1 MANPFDQM
9 AAEEAARQPAEAP
22 RDNPFTAMAQQERAE
37 RDSAMRVA
45 LDQALRV
52 MPEQAANDN
61 QVAKG
66 LGLPVALVERNRDE
80 TTRMWK
86 ARELQ
91 AAVSASPVLERQL
104 FDPQFAKL
112 AHDDVGG
119 LSMIEKAVRQLAG
132 GAVESV
138 GMFAGGLGEL
148 GDVMQRRM
156 AYDFASVFLPKP
168 RSGGP
173 NSVPTIESLS
183 GPMIGEGF
191 RAAGG
196 SVKRFA
202 RESVMIPQ
210 SQRNFGYDVLAGLG
224 QIGGQ
229 VAQTMALG
237 PLGVLGLYAQGAD
250 QMAEKVAGDKADWQ
264 SRDLAVLGGAA
275 ITGVTEKWALDKTL
289 GPLAVPIKNKL
300 LAAGARVGVAVA
312 ADGGQEWTENVLQDA
327 ARKLLVNPEAKIDMG
342 EALYEG
348 GVGAAVG
355 GIARTLVESALHVRR
370 RGAVVQQKAQQAE
383 AHGQL
388 IQQLNELASAS
399 KVLARSPEDFQQ
411 FVKEAS
417 ADSPLQTVYVDG
429 NVLHQSGLAEPLA
442 QAAPELAADIQ
453 QAVETGGA
461 VAIPVDQYL
470 TRIAPT
476 PLAQQLADHLRT
488 EPDGYSRAEA
498 QQFMATE
505 GERLQADLERTIA
518 DAEQGDAFRASADAV
533 RDSIKSQLDTANRF
547 RPEVNDAYSRIVG
560 AYFATRA
567 AQLGITPEELF
578 KRYPLKV
585 GAERIDGDQF
595 DQGGLRSVDVFGN
608 GSRVDHFDDA
618 KRLMYSAQ
626 RFPAGT
632 RWTVFEVFPTEDGGN
647 QVLGEMFKYRSLD
660 EAQAAV
666 RGLRISATQKS
677 KNAAKY
683 GAIPNLWKG
692 EEKKVAKA
700 LIDAGV
706 GIERFASSTQ
716 SKSKYIYLESGLKVR
731 LADHA
736 LPSSYDRPDVDYRYG
751 GDIKALVQEVKKAEE
766 GAPTPDSR
774 ELGSQALSSLRAAW
788 QAQGIDA
795 QVSER
800 GGVITLSK
808 IVVPE
813 SERGAGRG
821 TAAMQALVGYADA
834 TGQHLALTPSADFGG
849 NKKRLTEFYKR
860 FGFVENKGK
869 NRAFST
875 KEGMYR
881 QAAGKVLYQSHQTAS
896 PEFKRWFGDSKVVD
910 AEGKPLVVYHG
921 TTAEISAFQQ
931 NKATEKDAGWYGRGI
946 YFTADPDTAST
957 YSRYEELQG
966 KELSGAPL
974 VMPVYVSIQN
984 PYVWPA
990 NRRAA
995 TTPEEAAAIRKELEA
1010 QGHDGVIVP
1019 NEYADPRYAGH
1030 YEVVAFRPEQIKSA
1044 TGNNGQFD
1052 PNDPNIL
1059 HQGPR
1064 GSFSPEQLTISLLKG
1079 ADLSTFLHESAHFFY
1094 ENDIALAAQIAASQ
1108 QQGASITAGEQQIL
1122 ADVGTLLTW
1131 HGLKGDVGA
1140 QLTEWYNLPF
1150 EQRRAHHER
1159 TAESFEAY
1167 LLEGKAPSIEL
1178 APYFQR
1184 FRSWLVRVYA
1194 SLKDFLAG
1202 HPEAGTLTPEVRQ
1215 VFDRML
1221 ATNDA
1226 IVQMEQAR
1234 SMLPLFESAEQGGLS
1249 PEAWAQYQQD
1259 NAQQTQDAVQDLQ
1272 ARSLRDLQWARNAR
1286 SRQLKRLQREAN
1298 DLRKAAGVDAWR
1310 EVMQQPVYRA
1320 WRFLTGK
1327 ITEED
1332 RIGEAPDASPQ
1343 PSGRDLNPEVDS
1355 LLVAIA
1361 KLGGIARESAGRD
1374 LGVHA
1379 DDQVLKGSVFGAPP
1393 FRKEGGL
1400 SADAMAE
1407 RLVEHGYLL
1416 PDEHGKADLREL
1428 EELVTGELSG
1438 SPAHSVQWNLR
1449 SAMPEM
1455 KAGEQVADPTQLGAG
1470 RLDAA
1475 SLGLMYG
1482 PSDAR
1487 IKALKALRMVA
1498 SKNAMHPD
1506 VVAEL
1511 FGFDSGDALVQALLG
1526 ATPLREAV
1534 GAATDQIML
1543 ERHGELATPEALEQ
1557 AADRAVHN
1565 EARGRAVATELAA
1578 LTKAT
1583 GKPKLLADAARQFA
1597 AEAIARLKV
1606 RELIPSRFSNAQA
1619 KAARNAG
1626 DAMKAGDLARAA
1638 AEKRNELLQHYSA
1651 RAAFDARE
1659 EVEKARKYLRKFDG
1673 EVKGLDPAYLSQIT
1687 TLLGKY
1693 ELRAHSLKDAE
1704 RTVNLRA
1711 WVQSRL
1717 NDGEIPSLSVDLLSP
1732 AERAAYFAEVESRNE
1747 DGELVYKEDEDAIKL
1762 LADAIER
1769 SAKRSY
1775 KDLTVEEFRGLV
1787 DTVKNI
1793 EHLGRLKDTLL
1804 TARDQKSYE
1813 AVRNEMAAGIVAEA
1827 KTSGK
1832 NTPTATDWWG
1842 KKVQGIK
1849 GFLTSHIKAAS
1860 WARVMDG
1867 GRDNGPVW
1875 RYLIQPANERAT
1887 QETAEKAKATE
1898 DLSAILGPILKD
1910 ASLLDKSGKGRYF
1923 PSIGRSLNLQGRLAV
1938 ALNYG
1943 NESNLQRLLG
1953 GDGWTQEQI
1962 IPVLQSLTG
1971 KEWQAVQAVWD
1982 YLESYWPRIVAKEL
1996 RVTGKAPER
2005 IPARA
2010 FTVRT
2015 ADGQTLTLRGGYF
2028 PVVFDPR
2035 TNMKADADAKAQEAK
2050 EMQRA
2055 AYSSATTRRSFT
2067 KQRVEELHGRP
2078 LLLSLQGLYSGV
2090 NDVIHDLAWHEW
2102 VLDANKLLKSKT
2114 IDAAI
2119 REHYGP
2125 EVKHE
2130 LEKWRDD
2137 VVMNQRRL
2145 GHATE
2150 RFVGFARQNISA
2162 AALSFSVWSAIQQP
2176 LGLVNSGARIGWHW
2190 LGRGVADYIASPFAT
2205 TREVMEKSA
2214 WMQNRTRTRFR
2225 ELNELRN
2232 TVQGQTAAKELMG
2245 RYGYWMMVRMQLL
2258 VDIPTWRGAYA
2269 KAVAEGHDER
2279 TAVNLADQG
2288 VKDAQGGGEEVDQAG
2303 VERGSAYAKLFTVFY
2318 SYMGSTLNTAY
2329 TSAKTDKNK
2338 ARAAANI
2345 LLIVTVP
2352 AILQSLLRDAL
2363 TPGDD
2368 DDPEKLAK
2376 KLAGEQ
2382 LSFLFGLLVGGRE
2395 FSQTAKGLFGGT
2407 GGFSGYSGPAGLR
2420 MVSDVDRLATQ
2431 AKQGEFD
2438 EAFVK
2443 ASISVLGDLSGLPS
2457 VQINRTITGVKA
2469 MAEGK
2474 TDNPLAL
2481 AFGFQKQ

>member
-1 MANPFDQM
+1 MNNVSTISPRLKSLHCPAPLALVHHSGKDASKGARGWSGLRGAADVELEVWRIGDARALKVTKQKDGDEGHKRHPEISAYHHYVNRFALEGREYFIRFTVQEM
-9 AAEEAARQPAEAP
+9 RAKQGRAAENLAHSSFVSEVTVYANEKGAAHE
-22 RDNPFTAMAQQERAE
+22 
-37 RDSAMRVA
+37 SV
-45 LDQALRV
+45 
-52 MPEQAANDN
+52 
-61 QVAKG
+61 G
-66 LGLPVALVERNRDE
+66 G
-80 TTRMWK
+80 
-86 ARELQ
+86 RE
-91 AAVSASPVLERQL
+91 SPVLTA
-104 FDPQFAKL
+104 DGATPMDTIL
-112 AHDDVGG
+112 AEW
-119 LSMIEKAVRQLAG
+119 LEAG
-132 GAVESV
+132 
-138 GMFAGGLGEL
+138 
-148 GDVMQRRM
+148 
-156 AYDFASVFLPKP
+156 K
-168 RSGGP
+168 
-173 NSVPTIESLS
+173 
-183 GPMIGEGF
+183 
-191 RAAGG
+191 
-196 SVKRFA
+196 
-202 RESVMIPQ
+202 
-210 SQRNFGYDVLAGLG
+210 
-224 QIGGQ
+224 
-229 VAQTMALG
+229 
-237 PLGVLGLYAQGAD
+237 
-250 QMAEKVAGDKADWQ
+250 
-264 SRDLAVLGGAA
+264 
-275 ITGVTEKWALDKTL
+275 
-289 GPLAVPIKNKL
+289 
-300 LAAGARVGVAVA
+300 AGA
-312 ADGGQEWTENVLQDA
+312 
-327 ARKLLVNPEAKIDMG
+327 
-342 EALYEG
+342 
-348 GVGAAVG
+348 
-355 GIARTLVESALHVRR
+355 
-370 RGAVVQQKAQQAE
+370 
-383 AHGQL
+383 
-388 IQQLNELASAS
+388 
-399 KVLARSPEDFQQ
+399 
-411 FVKEAS
+411 
-417 ADSPLQTVYVDG
+417 
-429 NVLHQSGLAEPLA
+429 
-442 QAAPELAADIQ
+442 
-453 QAVETGGA
+453 
-461 VAIPVDQYL
+461 
-470 TRIAPT
+470 
-476 PLAQQLADHLRT
+476 
-488 EPDGYSRAEA
+488 
-498 QQFMATE
+498 
-505 GERLQADLERTIA
+505 
-518 DAEQGDAFRASADAV
+518 
-533 RDSIKSQLDTANRF
+533 
-547 RPEVNDAYSRIVG
+547 
-560 AYFATRA
+560 
-567 AQLGITPEELF
+567 
-578 KRYPLKV
+578 
-585 GAERIDGDQF
+585 
-595 DQGGLRSVDVFGN
+595 
-608 GSRVDHFDDA
+608 
-618 KRLMYSAQ
+618 
-626 RFPAGT
+626 
-632 RWTVFEVFPTEDGGN
+632 
-647 QVLGEMFKYRSLD
+647 
-660 EAQAAV
+660 
-666 RGLRISATQKS
+666 
-677 KNAAKY
+677 
-683 GAIPNLWKG
+683 
-692 EEKKVAKA
+692 
-700 LIDAGV
+700 
-706 GIERFASSTQ
+706 
-716 SKSKYIYLESGLKVR
+716 
-731 LADHA
+731 
-736 LPSSYDRPDVDYRYG
+736 
-751 GDIKALVQEVKKAEE
+751 
-766 GAPTPDSR
+766 
-774 ELGSQALSSLRAAW
+774 
-788 QAQGIDA
+788 
-795 QVSER
+795 SE
-800 GGVITLSK
+800 
-808 IVVPE
+808 
-813 SERGAGRG
+813 
-821 TAAMQALVGYADA
+821 
-834 TGQHLALTPSADFGG
+834 
-849 NKKRLTEFYKR
+849 
-860 FGFVENKGK
+860 
-869 NRAFST
+869 
-875 KEGMYR
+875 
-881 QAAGKVLYQSHQTAS
+881 
-896 PEFKRWFGDSKVVD
+896 VVD
-910 AEGKPLVVYHG
+910 PDTGEPMVVYHG
-921 TTAEISAFQQ
+921 SDRGDIHEFHEGGHFGDSGQAADRLTQ
-931 NKATEKDAGWYGRGI
+931 TERLGAI
-946 YFTADPDTAST
+946 YPVWLHVADPMRSMDVGDDLAWD
-957 YSRYEELQG
+957 R
-966 KELSGAPL
+966 A
-974 VMPVYVSIQN
+974 MI
-984 PYVWPA
+984 
-990 NRRAA
+990 RAA
-995 TTPEEAAAIRKELEA
+995 NG
-1010 QGHDGVIVP
+1010 GHDGIVYRNDTEGP
-1019 NEYADPRYAGH
+1019 GRDSWL
-1030 YEVVAFRPEQIKSA
+1030 VWDSLQVKSA
-1044 TGNNGQFD
+1044 TGNRGTFD
-1052 PNDPNIL
+1052 GTTGNIL
-1059 HQGPR
+1059 RQGPR

-1131 HGLKGDVGA
+1131 HGLKGDVGV

-1343 PSGRDLNPEVDS
+1343 PSGRGLNPEVDS

-1407 RLVEHGYLL
+1407 RLLEAGYLL

-1506 VVAEL
+1506 VVGEL
-1511 FGFDSGDALVQALLG
+1511 FGFDSGDALVQALLE

-1543 ERHGELATPEALEQ
+1543 ERHGELATPEAIEQ

-1606 RELIPSRFSNAQA
+1606 SALIPSRFSSAQA

-1717 NDGEIPSLSVDLLSP
+1717 NDGEIPALSVDLLTP
-1732 AERAAYFAEVESRNE
+1732 AERTAYFAEVASRDES
-1747 DGELVYKEDEDAIKL
+1747 GELVYQEDEDAIKL

-1787 DTVKNI
+1787 DTVRNI

-1804 TARDQKSYE
+1804 TARDRKSYG
-1813 AVRNEMAAGIVAEA
+1813 AVRDEMAAGIVANA
-1827 KTSGK
+1827 KAGGK

-1849 GFLTSHIKAAS
+1849 GFLTSHIKAAT

-1867 GRDNGPVW
+1867 GKDNGPVW

-1910 ASLLDKSGKGRYF
+1910 ASLLDKSGKGRYL

-1953 GDGWTQEQI
+1953 GDGWTQAQI
-1962 IPVLQSLTG
+1962 MPVLQSLTA

-2078 LLLSLQGLYSGV
+2078 LLLSLRGLYSGV

-2352 AILQSLLRDAL
+2352 AILKSLLQDAL
-2363 TPGDD
+2363 TPGGDDD

>member
-1 MANPFDQM
+1 M
-9 AAEEAARQPAEAP
+9 
-22 RDNPFTAMAQQERAE
+22 
-37 RDSAMRVA
+37 
-45 LDQALRV
+45 
-52 MPEQAANDN
+52 
-61 QVAKG
+61 
-66 LGLPVALVERNRDE
+66 
-80 TTRMWK
+80 
-86 ARELQ
+86 
-91 AAVSASPVLERQL
+91 
-104 FDPQFAKL
+104 
-112 AHDDVGG
+112 
-119 LSMIEKAVRQLAG
+119 
-132 GAVESV
+132 
-138 GMFAGGLGEL
+138 
-148 GDVMQRRM
+148 
-156 AYDFASVFLPKP
+156 
-168 RSGGP
+168 
-173 NSVPTIESLS
+173 
-183 GPMIGEGF
+183 
-191 RAAGG
+191 
-196 SVKRFA
+196 
-202 RESVMIPQ
+202 
-210 SQRNFGYDVLAGLG
+210 
-224 QIGGQ
+224 
-229 VAQTMALG
+229 
-237 PLGVLGLYAQGAD
+237 
-250 QMAEKVAGDKADWQ
+250 
-264 SRDLAVLGGAA
+264 
-275 ITGVTEKWALDKTL
+275 
-289 GPLAVPIKNKL
+289 
-300 LAAGARVGVAVA
+300 
-312 ADGGQEWTENVLQDA
+312 
-327 ARKLLVNPEAKIDMG
+327 
-342 EALYEG
+342 
-348 GVGAAVG
+348 
-355 GIARTLVESALHVRR
+355 
-370 RGAVVQQKAQQAE
+370 
-383 AHGQL
+383 
-388 IQQLNELASAS
+388 
-399 KVLARSPEDFQQ
+399 
-411 FVKEAS
+411 
-417 ADSPLQTVYVDG
+417 
-429 NVLHQSGLAEPLA
+429 
-442 QAAPELAADIQ
+442 
-453 QAVETGGA
+453 
-461 VAIPVDQYL
+461 
-470 TRIAPT
+470 
-476 PLAQQLADHLRT
+476 
-488 EPDGYSRAEA
+488 
-498 QQFMATE
+498 
-505 GERLQADLERTIA
+505 
-518 DAEQGDAFRASADAV
+518 
-533 RDSIKSQLDTANRF
+533 
-547 RPEVNDAYSRIVG
+547 
-560 AYFATRA
+560 
-567 AQLGITPEELF
+567 
-578 KRYPLKV
+578 
-585 GAERIDGDQF
+585 
-595 DQGGLRSVDVFGN
+595 
-608 GSRVDHFDDA
+608 
-618 KRLMYSAQ
+618 
-626 RFPAGT
+626 
-632 RWTVFEVFPTEDGGN
+632 
-647 QVLGEMFKYRSLD
+647 
-660 EAQAAV
+660 
-666 RGLRISATQKS
+666 
-677 KNAAKY
+677 
-683 GAIPNLWKG
+683 
-692 EEKKVAKA
+692 
-700 LIDAGV
+700 
-706 GIERFASSTQ
+706 
-716 SKSKYIYLESGLKVR
+716 
-731 LADHA
+731 
-736 LPSSYDRPDVDYRYG
+736 
-751 GDIKALVQEVKKAEE
+751 
-766 GAPTPDSR
+766 
-774 ELGSQALSSLRAAW
+774 
-788 QAQGIDA
+788 
-795 QVSER
+795 
-800 GGVITLSK
+800 
-808 IVVPE
+808 VPE

-875 KEGMYR
+875 KEKMYR
-881 QAAGKVLYQSHQTAS
+881 QAAGKVLYQSARGAYKVAAERIDGLQFDQEAVQTDA
-896 PEFKRWFGDSKVVD
+896 PEFRNWFKDSKVVD
-910 AEGKPLVVYHG
+910 ENGKPLVMYHG
-921 TTAEISAFQQ
+921 TSGNEGGDAF
-931 NKATEKDAGWYGRGI
+931 TYFDAYASNYGLMGQGA
-946 YFTADPDTAST
+946 YFTDNPEVASSYT
-957 YSRYEELQG
+957 TKG
-966 KELSGAPL
+966 KGETPT
-974 VMPVYVSIQN
+974 VYKVFLSIQN
-984 PYVWPA
+984 PIDMDAKADPA
-990 NRRAA
+990 KWQKQFDGIEDFHEGGETNESWYRAA
-995 TTPEEAAAIRKELEA
+995 EYLLRDQRLPMWDGAETMQDGLRAMGFDGITHIGGGRVKS
-1010 QGHDGVIVP
+1010 DGVRHRVYI
-1019 NEYADPRYAGH
+1019 
-1030 YEVVAFRPEQIKSA
+1030 AFEPTQVKSA

-1272 ARSLRDLQWARNAR
+1272 SRSLRDLQWARNAR

-1332 RIGEAPDASPQ
+1332 RIGEAPDAVPQ
-1343 PSGRDLNPEVDS
+1343 PSGRGLNPEVDS

-1379 DDQVLKGSVFGAPP
+1379 DDLVLKGSVFGAPP

-1407 RLVEHGYLL
+1407 RLLEAGYLL

-1506 VVAEL
+1506 VVGEL
-1511 FGFDSGDALVQALLG
+1511 FGFDSGDALVQALLE

-1543 ERHGELATPEALEQ
+1543 ERHGELATPEAIEQ

-1583 GKPKLLADAARQFA
+1583 GKTKLLADAARQFA

-1606 RELIPSRFSNAQA
+1606 SALIPSRFSSAQA

-1673 EVKGLDPAYLSQIT
+1673 DVKGLDPAYLSQIT
-1687 TLLGKY
+1687 MLLGKY

-1704 RTVNLRA
+1704 RAVNLRA

-1747 DGELVYKEDEDAIKL
+1747 DGELVYKEDEDAVKL

-1787 DTVKNI
+1787 DTVRNI

-1804 TARDQKSYE
+1804 TARDRKRYG
-1813 AVRNEMAAGIVAEA
+1813 AVRDEMADGIVANA
-1827 KTSGK
+1827 KAGGK

-1867 GRDNGPVW
+1867 GEDNGPVW

-1910 ASLLDKSGKGRYF
+1910 ASLLDKSGKGRYL

-1953 GDGWTQEQI
+1953 GDGWTQAQI
-1962 IPVLQSLTG
+1962 MPVLQSLTA

-2352 AILQSLLRDAL
+2352 AILQSLLQDAL
-2363 TPGDD
+2363 TPGGDDD

>member
-1 MANPFDQM
+1 M
-9 AAEEAARQPAEAP
+9 PAPA
-22 RDNPFTAMAQQERAE
+22 
-37 RDSAMRVA
+37 
-45 LDQALRV
+45 
-52 MPEQAANDN
+52 
-61 QVAKG
+61 
-66 LGLPVALVERNRDE
+66 
-80 TTRMWK
+80 
-86 ARELQ
+86 
-91 AAVSASPVLERQL
+91 
-104 FDPQFAKL
+104 
-112 AHDDVGG
+112 
-119 LSMIEKAVRQLAG
+119 
-132 GAVESV
+132 
-138 GMFAGGLGEL
+138 
-148 GDVMQRRM
+148 
-156 AYDFASVFLPKP
+156 
-168 RSGGP
+168 
-173 NSVPTIESLS
+173 
-183 GPMIGEGF
+183 
-191 RAAGG
+191 
-196 SVKRFA
+196 
-202 RESVMIPQ
+202 
-210 SQRNFGYDVLAGLG
+210 
-224 QIGGQ
+224 
-229 VAQTMALG
+229 
-237 PLGVLGLYAQGAD
+237 
-250 QMAEKVAGDKADWQ
+250 
-264 SRDLAVLGGAA
+264 
-275 ITGVTEKWALDKTL
+275 
-289 GPLAVPIKNKL
+289 
-300 LAAGARVGVAVA
+300 
-312 ADGGQEWTENVLQDA
+312 
-327 ARKLLVNPEAKIDMG
+327 
-342 EALYEG
+342 
-348 GVGAAVG
+348 
-355 GIARTLVESALHVRR
+355 
-370 RGAVVQQKAQQAE
+370 
-383 AHGQL
+383 
-388 IQQLNELASAS
+388 ASA
-399 KVLARSPEDFQQ
+399 
-411 FVKEAS
+411 
-417 ADSPLQTVYVDG
+417 
-429 NVLHQSGLAEPLA
+429 
-442 QAAPELAADIQ
+442 AAPS
-453 QAVETGGA
+453 
-461 VAIPVDQYL
+461 
-470 TRIAPT
+470 RPT
-476 PLAQQLADHLRT
+476 PLAQQLAAHLRT

-498 QQFMATE
+498 QQFMAAE

-533 RDSIKSQLDTANRF
+533 RDSIKTQLDTANRF
-547 RPEVNDAYSRIVG
+547 RPEVNDAYSRIGG

-567 AQLGITPEELF
+567 AQLGITPEEMYQ
-578 KRYPLKV
+578 RAPLRVVADGV
-585 GAERIDGDQF
+585 GGLALE
-595 DQGGLRSVDVFGN
+595 QGGAL
-608 GSRVDHFDDA
+608 
-618 KRLMYSAQ
+618 
-626 RFPAGT
+626 
-632 RWTVFEVFPTEDGGN
+632 DG
-647 QVLGEMFKYRSLD
+647 
-660 EAQAAV
+660 
-666 RGLRISATQKS
+666 
-677 KNAAKY
+677 
-683 GAIPNLWKG
+683 
-692 EEKKVAKA
+692 
-700 LIDAGV
+700 
-706 GIERFASSTQ
+706 
-716 SKSKYIYLESGLKVR
+716 
-731 LADHA
+731 
-736 LPSSYDRPDVDYRYG
+736 
-751 GDIKALVQEVKKAEE
+751 
-766 GAPTPDSR
+766 
-774 ELGSQALSSLRAAW
+774 LRAAW

-869 NRAFST
+869 NRAFTTS
-875 KEGMYR
+875 ESMYR
-881 QAAGKVLYQSHQTAS
+881 PASGKVLYQSGQAPDSVDAEVQRQLAETERAYGGRAAYDKAKAAGRTKLTFGQWVQVRT
-896 PEFKRWFGDSKVVD
+896 PNFKRWFGDWEAVRGLTQLFGRQAADMHGVERLGGKKPIEEAFRKFQPVETSDGRTVTFPVSMAGKIARHRGFDVGLVAGAFDQLLHGAVPMMSQVEQIREGHKRHPEISAYHHYVNRFALEGREYFIRFTVQEMRAKQGRAAENLAHSSFVSEVTVYANEKGAAHESVGGREPPVLTADGATPMDTILAEWLEAGKAGASEVVD
-910 AEGKPLVVYHG
+910 PDTGEPMVVYHG
-921 TTAEISAFQQ
+921 SDRGDIHEFHEGGHFGDSGQAADRLTQ
-931 NKATEKDAGWYGRGI
+931 TERLGAI
-946 YFTADPDTAST
+946 YPVWLHVADPMRSMDVGDDLAWD
-957 YSRYEELQG
+957 R
-966 KELSGAPL
+966 A
-974 VMPVYVSIQN
+974 MI
-984 PYVWPA
+984 
-990 NRRAA
+990 RAA
-995 TTPEEAAAIRKELEA
+995 NG
-1010 QGHDGVIVP
+1010 GHDGIVYRNDTEGP
-1019 NEYADPRYAGH
+1019 GRDSWL
-1030 YEVVAFRPEQIKSA
+1030 VWDSLQVKSA
-1044 TGNNGQFD
+1044 IGNRGTFDGTTG
-1052 PNDPNIL
+1052 NIL

-1343 PSGRDLNPEVDS
+1343 PSGRGLNPEVDS

-1407 RLVEHGYLL
+1407 RLLEAGYLL

-1506 VVAEL
+1506 VVGEL
-1511 FGFDSGDALVQALLG
+1511 FGFDSGDALVQALLE

-1543 ERHGELATPEALEQ
+1543 ERHGELATPEAIEQ

-1606 RELIPSRFSNAQA
+1606 SALIPSRFSSAQA

-1717 NDGEIPSLSVDLLSP
+1717 NDGEIPALSVDLLTP
-1732 AERAAYFAEVESRNE
+1732 AERTAYFAEVASRDES
-1747 DGELVYKEDEDAIKL
+1747 GELVYQEDEDAIKL

-1787 DTVKNI
+1787 DTVRNI

-1804 TARDQKSYE
+1804 TARDRKSYG
-1813 AVRNEMAAGIVAEA
+1813 AVRDEMAAGIVANA
-1827 KTSGK
+1827 KAGGK

-1953 GDGWTQEQI
+1953 GDGWTQAQI
-1962 IPVLQSLTG
+1962 MPVLQSLTA
-1971 KEWQAVQAVWD
+1971 KEWQAVQAGGGYPGND
-1982 YLESYWPRIVAKEL
+1982 WPRIGAQGR
-1996 RVTGKAPER
+1996 RVTGEGPQG